1 MIATGFL
8 ILHQRLLVSNAQM
21 AITMVLLVL
30 NAYLI
35 CNIKTSIKSTL
46 GPRLFSLKQT
56 ALYLPR
62 EDLLVQTLHLTQLY
76 LALLSKI

>member
-1 MIATGFL
+1 
-8 ILHQRLLVSNAQM
+8 
-21 AITMVLLVL
+21 MVLLVL

-56 ALYLPR
+56 VLYLLR
-62 EDLLVQTLHLTQLY
+62 EDLLDQTLHLTQLY
-76 LALLSKI
+76 LALLRKI